1 VSIDESTDSHPS
13 DERANKPTDQ
23 MPPRELAHE
32 FGRILDKREQEREQ
46 EEKESV

>member
-1 VSIDESTDSHPS
+1 MNESTDSHPS
-13 DERANKPTDQ
+13 DEPANKLTDLL
-23 MPPRELAHE
+23 PPRELALE